1 MYWHED
7 RVDKTYVVPEHV
19 VDLVFGISCRCLPVD
34 HAHALS
40 QALLRVLPWMQHEEH
55 TGIHLIHVA
64 ESGHGWQRPD
74 SLSDELLQLSRR
86 TKMTLRLPKERLAD
100 AKKMT
105 GVTLEI
111 DGYPLRVG
119 NGTVRPLSA
128 LTTVFSRYVISSDD
142 EDEEQF
148 VRRAAIE
155 LQQMSIPVRKL
166 LCGKA
171 HAIGL
176 PDEQLLTR
184 RLMVAELT
192 VGQSVRLQQSGLG
205 PGRLIGCGLFIPH
218 KGIETVHHNEDG

>member
-1 MYWHED
+1 MYWQED
-7 RVDKTYVVPEHV
+7 RADKTYVVPEDV
-19 VDLVFGISCRCLPVD
+19 VDLVFDISCRCLPVD

-40 QALLRVLPWMQHEEH
+40 QALLRILPWMQHEEH
-55 TGIHLIHVA
+55 AGIHLIHVA

-74 SLSDELLQLSRR
+74 SLSNELLQLSRR
-86 TKMTLRLPKERLAD
+86 TKMTLRLPKERVAD
-100 AKKMT
+100 ANEMT
-105 GVTLEI
+105 RATLEI

-119 NGTVRPLSA
+119 KATVRPLST
-128 LTTVFSRYVISSDD
+128 LTTLFSRYVISSDD

-155 LQQMSIPVRKL
+155 LQHIGIPVRKL
-166 LCGKA
+166 LCGKT

-176 PDEQLLTR
+176 PDERLLTR

-192 VGQSVRLQQSGLG
+192 VEQSVILQQRGLG

-218 KGIETVHHNEDG
+218 KGIETVHHNEGG